1 MAIRE
6 IARAKINLTLVVRG
20 RRPDGY
26 HELSSLVTFAEMGD
40 TLDFEPGAPE
50 RVAATGPF
58 AAEIVGENLLTT
70 TLATLRTQ
78 APALTLGAVHL
89 EKHLP
94 VAAGIGGGSADAGAL
109 LRAVRRANEKQAQA
123 VDWHS
128 IAAELGADIPVCL
141 ANVPALMS
149 GKGERLIPVQR
160 LPAVAVVL
168 VNPRRPLETARV
180 FAALAA
186 PPLASAPADAPPP
199 AIGDLNELCT
209 YMRAHGNTLQRP
221 ATGILPAIGEVIS
234 ALDAQAGCQLAAMSG
249 SGPTCFGLFAD
260 SAAATEAA
268 RTIAADQPGWW
279 VAATRLAG
287 AG

>member
-26 HELSSLVTFAEMGD
+26 HELSSLVTFAELGD

-50 RVAATGPF
+50 RIAATGPF
-58 AAEIVGENLLTT
+58 AAEIVGENLLAT
-70 TLATLRTQ
+70 TLATLRAK

-89 EKHLP
+89 EKNLP
-94 VAAGIGGGSADAGAL
+94 VAAGVGGGSADAGGL

-123 VDWHS
+123 VDWHG
-128 IAAELGADIPVCL
+128 IAARLGADIPVCL
-141 ANVPALMS
+141 ANVPAVMS
-149 GKGERLIPVQR
+149 GKGERLLPVQR
-160 LPAVAVVL
+160 LPSAAAVL
-168 VNPRRPLETARV
+168 VNPRRPLQTAQV

-186 PPLASAPADAPPP
+186 PPLPAAPSHEPPP
-199 AIGDLNELCT
+199 AIADLDGLCA

-234 ALDAQAGCQLAAMSG
+234 ALEAQAGCRLAAMSG

-260 SAAATEAA
+260 SAAAAEAA
-268 RTIAADQPGWW
+268 RALSAGQPSWWIAA
-279 VAATRLAG
+279 TSLAG